1 MEIGDLVINIECM
14 HWGVGLIID
23 HGPVFPVSGKQF
35 VVKWPEV
42 PKSHYTEG
50 DQPAGTN
57 LDYCPKS
64 FLAPANNETLRL
76 LNISRS
82 DLKIK
87 EDILTC

>member
-50 DQPAGTN
+50 DQPAG
-57 LDYCPKS
+57 
-64 FLAPANNETLRL
+64 ANETLRL